1 MKESKVVV
9 EAPFSYAPLTPASFL
24 ARSALVFAERT
35 AVVDGDQSWTYA
47 EFGQRARR
55 LAGMLAGLRV
65 APGDRVAVLAPNT
78 HMLLEA
84 HHGVPLC
91 GGVLVAL
98 NSRLN
103 GDELGTLLGHS
114 GARILLFDRSLASSA
129 AEAAARCGGLVRLVE
144 AGHPQSEYESLI
156 AAAPEVS
163 LPVDDERSLLSINY
177 TSGTT
182 GGPKGV
188 MYHHRGAYLQALAMA
203 FHTRLDI
210 GSAYLWTL
218 PMFHC
223 NGWCFTW
230 AVTAAGGRHICLP
243 RFDPAEV
250 WRLFREE
257 GVTHLSAAPSVLT
270 MLANDKEAAPVG
282 WPLRIA
288 TGGAPPSPALIARL
302 SELSIHIT
310 HLYGLTETFGPI
322 ALCEWKPEWDDL
334 PAGDQA
340 RLRARQGVSNVIACP
355 LRVVD
360 ENGTDVPADG
370 ETVGEL
376 VARGNDVM
384 LGYYRDPEATAAS
397 LVDGWFKTGDV
408 AVMHPDGY
416 VEIRDRSKD
425 VIITGGENVAS
436 IEVEQVLV
444 SHPAV
449 LEAAVVAAPDP
460 VWGEVPVAYVT
471 LKDGQQVTDAELI
484 EYARK
489 HLAHFKCPK
498 QVLFEE
504 LPKTSTGKVEKY
516 VLRARAA
523 ALEPVG
529 LTTLT

>member
-1 MKESKVVV
+1 M
-9 EAPFSYAPLTPASFL
+9 EAPFAYAPLTPTSFL
-24 ARSALVFAERT
+24 DRSALVFAERT

-47 EFGQRARR
+47 ELGQRAHR
-55 LAGMLAGLRV
+55 LAGMLVGLGV

-84 HHGVPLC
+84 HYGVPLC

-98 NSRLN
+98 NARLH
-103 GDELGTLLGHS
+103 GSELGTLLGHS
-114 GARILLFDRSLASSA
+114 GARVLLFDRALADRAGA
-129 AEAAARCGGLVRLVE
+129 AVAGCEGPVRLVE
-144 AGHPQSEYESLI
+144 AGHPESEYERLV
-156 AAAPEVS
+156 ARAPERS
-163 LPVDDERSLLSINY
+163 LPVGDERSLLSINY

-188 MYHHRGAYLQALAMA
+188 MYHHRGAFLQALAMA
-203 FHTRLDI
+203 FHNQLDAE
-210 GSAYLWTL
+210 SVYLWTL

-223 NGWCFTW
+223 NGWSFTW
-230 AVTAAGGRHICLP
+230 AVTAAGGRHLCLP
-243 RFDPAEV
+243 RFDAAAV
-250 WRLFREE
+250 WRLLRRER
-257 GVTHLSAAPSVLT
+257 VSHLSAAPTVLT
-270 MLANDKEAAPVG
+270 MLANAREAAPLDR
-282 WPLRIA
+282 PLRIA
-288 TGGAPPSPALIARL
+288 TGGAPPSPALITRL

-334 PAGDQA
+334 PAGEQA
-340 RLRARQGVSNVIACP
+340 RLRARQGVGNVVACP

-360 ENGTDVPADG
+360 EKGADVPADG
-370 ETVGEL
+370 EAMGEL

-416 VEIRDRSKD
+416 AEIRDRSKD
-425 VIITGGENVAS
+425 IIITGGENVAS

-471 LKDGQQVTDAELI
+471 LKDGQQVADAELI
-484 EYARK
+484 EYARQRM
-489 HLAHFKCPK
+489 AHFKCPK
-498 QVLFEE
+498 RVLFEE

-516 VLRARAA
+516 ALRAEAA
-523 ALEPVG
+523 ALEPLG
-529 LTTLT
+529 G

>member
-1 MKESKVVV
+1 M
-9 EAPFSYAPLTPASFL
+9 EAPFAYTPLTPTSFL
-24 ARSALVFAERT
+24 DRSALVFAERT

-47 EFGQRARR
+47 EFRQRARR
-55 LAGMLAGLRV
+55 MAGMLAGLGV

-84 HHGVPLC
+84 HFGVPLA

-103 GDELGTLLGHS
+103 GEELGTLLEHS
-114 GARILLFDRSLASSA
+114 GATVLLFDRTLADNARVAAARSSSA
-129 AEAAARCGGLVRLVE
+129 VRLVDAGDPESEYERLVAEAAEL
-144 AGHPQSEYESLI
+144 
-156 AAAPEVS
+156 S
-163 LPVDDERSLLSINY
+163 LPVEDERSLLSINY

-203 FHTRLDI
+203 YHTRLDAE
-210 GSAYLWTL
+210 SAHLWTL

-250 WRLFREE
+250 WRLFRQER
-257 GVTHLSAAPSVLT
+257 VSHFNAAPTVLT
-270 MLANDKEAAPVG
+270 MLANAKEAAPVD
-282 WPLRIA
+282 WSLRMA
-288 TGGAPPSPALIARL
+288 TGGAPPSPALLARL
-302 SELSIHIT
+302 SELGIHVT
-310 HLYGLTETFGPI
+310 HLYGLTETFGPM

-334 PAGDQA
+334 PAGKRAQ
-340 RLRARQGVSNVIACP
+340 LRARQGVGNVIACP

-360 ENGTDVPADG
+360 DDGADVPADG

-376 VARGNDVM
+376 AARGNDVM

-397 LVDGWFKTGDV
+397 LVGGWFKTGDV
-408 AVMHPDGY
+408 GVMHPDGY

-425 VIITGGENVAS
+425 IIISGGENVAS
-436 IEVEQVLV
+436 IEVEQALV
-444 SHPAV
+444 AHPAV

-471 LKDGQQVTDAELI
+471 LKDGQEVTDAELI
-484 EYARK
+484 EFTRGR
-489 HLAHFKCPK
+489 LAHFKCPK
-498 QVLFEE
+498 RVVFEE

-516 VLRARAA
+516 VLRAKAA
-523 ALEPVG
+523 ALEPLG
-529 LTTLT
+529 G

>member
-1 MKESKVVV
+1 M
-9 EAPFSYAPLTPASFL
+9 EAPFAYAPLAPVSFL
-24 ARSALVFAERT
+24 DRSALVFPERT

-47 EFGQRARR
+47 ELGRRAHQ
-55 LAGMLAGLRV
+55 LAGMLAGLGV

-84 HHGVPLC
+84 HYGVPLC

-103 GDELGTLLGHS
+103 GEELGTLLEHS
-114 GARILLFDRSLASSA
+114 GARVLLFDRSLADSA
-129 AEAAARCGGLVRLVE
+129 GIAAGRCSGPVRLVD
-144 AGHPQSEYESLI
+144 AGHPESEYERLVVG
-156 AAAPEVS
+156 APELS
-163 LPVDDERSLLSINY
+163 LPVEDERSLLSINY

-188 MYHHRGAYLQALAMA
+188 MYHHRGAYLQALSMA
-203 FHTRLDI
+203 FHTRLDAE
-210 GSAYLWTL
+210 SVFLWTL

-230 AVTAAGGRHICLP
+230 AVTAAGGRHVCLP
-243 RFDPAEV
+243 RFDPGEV
-250 WRLFREE
+250 WHLFRQER
-257 GVTHLSAAPSVLT
+257 VSHFNAAPTVLT
-270 MLANDKEAAPVG
+270 MLADAREAAPVD
-282 WPLRIA
+282 WPLRTA
-288 TGGAPPSPALIARL
+288 TGGAPPAPALIARL
-302 SELSIHIT
+302 SELSIHVT

-322 ALCEWKPEWDDL
+322 ALCEWKPEWDRL
-334 PAGDQA
+334 PDGEQA
-340 RLRARQGVSNVIACP
+340 RLRARQGVGNVIACP

-360 ENGTDVPADG
+360 DDGTDVPADG

-384 LGYYRDPEATAAS
+384 LGYYRDPQATAAS
-397 LVDGWFKTGDV
+397 LLGGWFKTGDV
-408 AVMHPDGY
+408 AVMHPDRY

-444 SHPAV
+444 SHAAV

-460 VWGEVPVAYVT
+460 VWGEVPVAFVT
-471 LKDGQQVTDAELI
+471 LKAGQQVTGTELI
-484 EYARK
+484 EYARER
-489 HLAHFKCPK
+489 LTHFKCPK
-498 QVLFEE
+498 RVLFEQ

-523 ALEPVG
+523 ALEPSAAD
-529 LTTLT
+529 